1 MHKMQMRKR
10 TNNGFILLVKV
21 MYANNICILK
31 MKCVIFFP
39 LATTVPIVQRNAFTP
54 PIEIT
59 ASLDAGFEIKP
70 FIFLVDVCQGLESI
84 QIIKN

>member
-59 ASLDAGFEIKP
+59 ASLDAGVQIKP
-70 FIFLVDVCQGLESI
+70 FIFLVDVCQRLEPL